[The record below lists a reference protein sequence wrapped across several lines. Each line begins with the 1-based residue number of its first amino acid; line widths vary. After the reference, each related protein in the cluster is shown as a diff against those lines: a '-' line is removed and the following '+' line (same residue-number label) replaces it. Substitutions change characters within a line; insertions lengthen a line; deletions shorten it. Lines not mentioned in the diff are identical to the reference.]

1 MMKKITL
8 IMAALISSPLMAN
21 EAQNRAML
29 DMMKAMAGQSAENQ
43 QVAECLGTNVTKM
56 KKAFDQTIESC
67 FDKLKNLP
75 SEEFTDEIS
84 ACLELEIPARLGIS
98 NDRFEKCD
106 QEDSQSDSAFM
117 TPEMRKLQDKVD
129 QLSAELDQL
138 YERGAPE
145 SQLEQKMAQLEQLS
159 EQLGLLMEQ
168 TFSPGG
174 AMQQELAGHL
184 ELMSK
189 SSEGTLHLITLPL
202 YPQAK
207 VMMHMPV
214 AGKLD
219 LGKEYTTLPAATFTS
234 VDNISKVSDFYQKN
248 LKGFQKKTL
257 AGGDIVFMKDMPANF
272 DLLTHMQAYV
282 SQPHVLIKKA
292 EGGMFPGAA
301 TFIEIAYQPKP

>member
-1 MMKKITL
+1 MKKITL

-21 EAQNRAML
+21 EAQNRAMM

-43 QVAECLGTNVTKM
+43 QVAECLGTSVPKM
-56 KKAFDQTIESC
+56 KKAFNQTIDSC

-75 SEEFTDEIS
+75 SEEFADEIS
-84 ACLELEIPARLGIS
+84 ACLELELPLRLGIS

-106 QEDSQSDSAFM
+106 QEESHAEGGFM
-117 TPEMRKLQDKVD
+117 TPEMKKLQDRVD

-145 SQLEQKMAQLEQLS
+145 SQLEQKMLQLEKLSAQL
-159 EQLGLLMEQ
+159 GVLMEQ
-168 TFSPGG
+168 AFAPGG
-174 AMQQELAGHL
+174 AMQQELAEQL
-184 ELMSK
+184 EVMSK
-189 SSEGTLHLITLPL
+189 SSEGSLHLITLPI
-202 YPQAK
+202 YPKAK

-214 AGKLD
+214 AGKLSLD
-219 LGKEYTTLPAATFTS
+219 KEYKTLPAATFTS
-234 VDNISKVSDFYQKN
+234 VDKASAVADYYQKN
-248 LKGFQKKTL
+248 LKGFEKKTL
-257 AGGDIVFMKDMPANF
+257 PGGDIVFMQNMPANF

-301 TFIEIAYQPKP
+301 TFIEIAYQPK